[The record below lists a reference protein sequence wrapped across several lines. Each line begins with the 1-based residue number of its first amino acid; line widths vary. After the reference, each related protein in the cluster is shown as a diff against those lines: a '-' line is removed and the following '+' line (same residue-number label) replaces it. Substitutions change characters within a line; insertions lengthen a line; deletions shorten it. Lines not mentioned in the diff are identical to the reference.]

1 MTKKL
6 LGEDPK
12 SNAISQSSE
21 WRDDIF
27 DSISQNIKSIIA
39 TLRIVIDQID
49 SDFKQARE
57 LILEIARQ
65 LDERQLCAR
74 NEISRTIKKILKDKI
89 KEGKV
94 TEKWI
99 EECLAPEYKRQ
110 YTESEPISLSKQQP
124 KQQIIEVSTEG
135 KQVSPEQENDDTSSN
150 HLVCKPVTP
159 IEFLLEVCLQ
169 ALR

>member
-1 MTKKL
+1 MK
-6 LGEDPK
+6 D
-12 SNAISQSSE
+12 NYVQ
-21 WRDDIF
+21 D
-27 DSISQNIKSIIA
+27 
-39 TLRIVIDQID
+39 
-49 SDFKQARE
+49 
-57 LILEIARQ
+57 
-65 LDERQLCAR
+65 

-110 YTESEPISLSKQQP
+110 YTKSEPISLSKQQP